1 MNNQRREPVYRAAAE
16 SAYAELGLI
25 AERME
30 QLKAR
35 QAQIFAAVEAL
46 KLVIS
51 ATDDSGRTAAKPVL
65 EMSARPPQS
74 VQPSYADSVP
84 VAALA

>member
-1 MNNQRREPVYRAAAE
+1 MSTQEREPVYRAAAE
-16 SAYAELGLI
+16 TAYAELGLI
-25 AERME
+25 AERMN

-46 KLVIS
+46 KLVVN
-51 ATDDSGRTAAKPVL
+51 TTEESGRSASKPVL
-65 EMSARPPQS
+65 EMNARPPQS
-74 VQPSYADSVP
+74 AQSQYADSAK

>member
-1 MNNQRREPVYRAAAE
+1 MNNQHREPVYRAAAE
-16 SAYAELGLI
+16 TAYAELGLI
-25 AERME
+25 AEKMD

-46 KLVIS
+46 KLVIGS
-51 ATDDSGRTAAKPVL
+51 ADSASKPVL
-65 EMSARPPQS
+65 EMTARPAQS
-74 VQPSYADSVP
+74 AHQSYSDSTK